1 MAETSVAV
9 DSMIKEYLVFRGFS
23 LTLKSFEAEL
33 KGDKN
38 KQFKVS
44 FFLSQKEYPIFEL
57 KALNTACAAFGEA
70 IVFIEIITQSVIF
83 WSTSR
88 MLI

>member
-1 MAETSVAV
+1 MREPGNKSVTNAWFKLEAVEHCSMAETSVTV

-33 KGDKN
+33 KVDKN

-44 FFLSQKEYPIFEL
+44 FFY
-57 KALNTACAAFGEA
+57 LNILYRGVGKDVSDF
-70 IVFIEIITQSVIF
+70 
-83 WSTSR
+83 
-88 MLI
+88 

>member
-57 KALNTACAAFGEA
+57 KALNTACPAFERPSFA
-70 IVFIEIITQSVIF
+70 
-83 WSTSR
+83 
-88 MLI
+88 LKL

>member
-44 FFLSQKEYPIFEL
+44 FFCLKRSRYPIFEL
-57 KALNTACAAFGEA
+57 KALNTVHALERPSFALKLYLS
-70 IVFIEIITQSVIF
+70 QSF
-83 WSTSR
+83 SGRPATC
-88 MLI
+88 

>member
-33 KGDKN
+33 KCDKN

-44 FFLSQKEYPIFEL
+44 FFFVSKGVSDF
-57 KALNTACAAFGEA
+57 
-70 IVFIEIITQSVIF
+70 
-83 WSTSR
+83 
-88 MLI
+88 